1 LYLAQGSRQ
10 ESRELAGFLAFR
22 RESGGLALQQQ
33 RHSKRWS
40 KHSLDRLGA
49 LGYAGENLPEKP
61 KFTDDLDRERKK
73 QKVLS
78 LVLVAIVAVVVI
90 LFVLSLLRGHL

>member
-1 LYLAQGSRQ
+1 M
-10 ESRELAGFLAFR
+10 
-22 RESGGLALQQQ
+22 
-33 RHSKRWS
+33 
-40 KHSLDRLGA
+40 HSLDRLGA
-49 LGYAGENLPEKP
+49 LGYAGGNLPEKP

-90 LFVLSLLRGHL
+90 LFALSLLRGHL